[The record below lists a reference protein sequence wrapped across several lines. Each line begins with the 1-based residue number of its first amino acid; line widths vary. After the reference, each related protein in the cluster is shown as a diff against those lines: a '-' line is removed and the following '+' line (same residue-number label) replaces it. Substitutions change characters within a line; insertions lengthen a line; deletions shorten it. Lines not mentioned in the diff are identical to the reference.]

1 MRARCARVF
10 RKFSLVRVLVRR
22 TIWENT
28 ERSRDVEIFKKKYQG
43 CNQYIYA
50 QYIKHSTGNTRI
62 NNGFPIHHNCA
73 LR

>member
-1 MRARCARVF
+1 MRARRARVF
-10 RKFSLVRVLVRR
+10 CKFSLVR

-28 ERSRDVEIFKKKYQG
+28 ERSRDVEILRLQSIYIYIYI
-43 CNQYIYA
+43 YIYA

-62 NNGFPIHHNCA
+62 NNSFPIHHNCA